1 MRVFRVH
8 LNEAKSGGA
17 GVYLSLKANSVT
29 RRRVKYSQRV
39 DSNYL
44 ADLSK
49 WPFPFGSGSSASVAS
64 VRLPLT

>member
-17 GVYLSLKANSVT
+17 GVYLSLKAHSVT
-29 RRRVKYSQRV
+29 RKGVKYSHRV

-44 ADLSK
+44 VGLSK
-49 WPFPFGSGSSASVAS
+49 WPFPFGSGSSASDAS
-64 VRLPLT
+64 VR